1 MKQERLEI
9 LKQKTEEIKKLKKDF
24 QQTAKNI
31 FFEMSK
37 DIFNDH
43 PKLESFGWSQ
53 YTPYF
58 NDGDTCIF
66 RANTEYIKINEE
78 DVDDSDWI
86 SENNVISWGIWDRVN
101 KTYDGR
107 VEEPNPNYDKD
118 LAEATSEVKEFL
130 DHFDNDFYL
139 SQFGDH
145 SEITIKRSGEIVV
158 DEYEHD

>member
-1 MKQERLEI
+1 MTLENFE
-9 LKQKTEEIKKLKKDF
+9 LLYKK
-24 QQTAKNI
+24 I
-31 FFEMSK
+31 FEK
-37 DIFNDH
+37 Y
-43 PKLESFGWSQ
+43 PKLESFSWSQ

-58 NDGDTCIF
+58 NDGSETYFIT
-66 RANTEYIKINEE
+66 NTEYIKINEE